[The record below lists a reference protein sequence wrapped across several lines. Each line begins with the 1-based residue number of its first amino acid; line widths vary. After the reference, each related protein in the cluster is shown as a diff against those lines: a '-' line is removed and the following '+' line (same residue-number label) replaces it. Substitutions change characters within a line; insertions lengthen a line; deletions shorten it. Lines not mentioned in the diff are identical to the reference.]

1 VIVELAAYLDRI
13 RFEGEPEP
21 DLATL
26 AALSRRH
33 LLSIPYENIDVQ
45 LGRTLTTDP
54 AAAYERIVARGRRGG
69 WCYEMNGLFGWAL
82 KEVGFDVTRLAS
94 GVARSMKGDSAL
106 GNHLILRI
114 DMDGGPILADVG
126 LANGPKGPYA
136 IAEGPF
142 AIEGLDYKLERME
155 DGYWR
160 FYNHPE
166 GMAPNFDFK
175 TEADDDEAALSR
187 ACVALQT
194 DPNSPFKLNL
204 ICVRFTPDGENHL
217 RGRVLR
223 KVRPDGTSE
232 RVLGSADDLV
242 ATLDSE
248 FGITEPAAAGLWP
261 KICARHEEVIA
272 KAAVAPAGEA

>member
-1 VIVELAAYLDRI
+1 VELAAYLDRI
-13 RFEGEPEP
+13 GFEGEPKP

-54 AAAYERIVARGRRGG
+54 AAAYARIVGRGARGG

-82 KEVGFDVTRLAS
+82 REVGFDVTRLAS
-94 GVARSMKGDSAL
+94 GVARSVKGDTAL
-106 GNHLILRI
+106 GNHLILRV
-114 DMDGGPILADVG
+114 DMAGGPILADVG
-126 LANGPKGPYA
+126 LANGPKGPYP

-142 AIEGLDYKLERME
+142 AIEGLNYKLERIE

-160 FYNHPE
+160 FHNHPE

-175 TEADDDEAALSR
+175 AEPDDDEAALSR
-187 ACVALQT
+187 ACAGLQT
-194 DPNSPFKLNL
+194 DPASPFKLNL

-217 RGRVLR
+217 LGRSLR
-223 KVRPDGTSE
+223 QTRPGGTTE
-232 RVLGSADDLV
+232 RVLDSADELV
-242 ATLDSE
+242 ATLKSD
-248 FGITEPAAAGLWP
+248 FGIVEPAVADLWP
-261 KICARHEEVIA
+261 TICARHEVVMAARAATA
-272 KAAVAPAGEA
+272 KPSES